1 MNICIFEDFFVSKL
15 EPLNLL
21 RHTSMLICGVSSLQG
36 KILRNLPDKTKLTF
50 HTRKYIAP
58 WLQEVFPNA
67 AINKLNSD
75 EYIFF
80 NARLLAGSKEIKKI
94 LKTLKAK
101 RNTALVTPENIVIAF
116 HTNEKNTRKYTEI
129 INPEDDNLVSYADIE
144 WLGLGLNRITT
155 DEFLFINNVSD
166 LILYQATE
174 LQDEMDLIVSG
185 KKRILNHSKK
195 TTDRN
200 AVLDSSAGKIFI
212 GKNTIIEP
220 FTYIKGPVYIGDGCT
235 IRSGSQLYGP
245 VRIGCNSKV
254 SGEITCS
261 TLHSYVN
268 KQHYGFLGHSYLCE
282 WVNLG
287 AGTTTSNLKNNYSK
301 ITLDI
306 EGEKINT
313 DSIFLGSLFGDH
325 TKTGI
330 HTMLNTG
337 SVVGISTNLYGAGYH
352 SKKIN
357 SFTWDDA
364 SSGSNIE
371 YEIDKAVETARVSMK
386 RRNIEMSP
394 AYESMLRYVFEKIS
408 ENSI

>member
-50 HTRKYIAP
+50 HSRKYIAP
-58 WLQEVFPNA
+58 WLQEVFPKASVN
-67 AINKLNSD
+67 NLNSG
-75 EYIFF
+75 ESIFL
-80 NARLLAGSKEIKKI
+80 NARLLAGSKDIKKI
-94 LKTLKAK
+94 LKTLKAN
-101 RNTALVTPENIVIAF
+101 RNTALVTPENTVIAF
-116 HTNEKNTRKYTEI
+116 HTDEKNTQKYSEI
-129 INPEDDNLVSYADIE
+129 INPEDDNLVSYADTE
-144 WLGLGLNRITT
+144 WLGLDKIVSGDFR
-155 DEFLFINNVSD
+155 FINNVSD
-166 LILYQATE
+166 LVLYQANE
-174 LQDEMDLIVSG
+174 LQDEMDLIVNG
-185 KKRILNHSKK
+185 KRIINNSKK
-195 TTDRN
+195 TTAKS
-200 AVLDSSAGKIFI
+200 AVLDPSEGKIFI

-220 FTYIKGPVYIGDGCT
+220 FTYIKGPVYVGDGCT
-235 IRSGSQLYGP
+235 IRTGTQLYGP
-245 VRIGCNSKV
+245 VRIGSNCKV

-313 DSIFLGSLFGDH
+313 ESIFLGSLIGDH

-352 SKKIN
+352 NKKIN

-364 SSGSNIE
+364 STGSNIE
-371 YEIDKAVETARVSMK
+371 YEIGKAVETARVSMK

-394 AYESMLRYVFEKIS
+394 AYKSMLRYVFEKIS

>member
-21 RHTSMLICGVSSLQG
+21 RHTSMLVCGVSSLQG

-50 HTRKYIAP
+50 HSRRYIAP
-58 WLQEVFPNA
+58 WLQEVFPKASVNVLGSGEF
-67 AINKLNSD
+67 IFLNS
-75 EYIFF
+75 
-80 NARLLAGSKEIKKI
+80 RLLAGSKDIKKI
-94 LKTLKAK
+94 LKTLKANG
-101 RNTALVTPENIVIAF
+101 NTALITPDNTIIAF
-116 HTNEKNTRKYTEI
+116 HTDEKNTQKYTEI

-144 WLGLGLNRITT
+144 WLGIDKIVFGDFR
-155 DEFLFINNVSD
+155 FINNVSD
-166 LILYQATE
+166 LVLYQAGE
-174 LQDEMDLIVSG
+174 LQDELDFIVSG
-185 KKRILNHSKK
+185 KKRILNHSKI
-195 TTDRN
+195 TTDRS
-200 AVLDSSAGKIFI
+200 AVLDPSAGKIFI

-235 IRSGSQLYGP
+235 IRSGAQLYGP
-245 VRIGCNSKV
+245 VRIGSNSKV

-313 DSIFLGSLFGDH
+313 GSIFLGSLIGDH

-337 SVVGISTNLYGAGYH
+337 SLIGVSTNLYGAGYH

-364 SSGSNIE
+364 SSGRNIE
-371 YEIDKAVETARVSMK
+371 YEIEKAVETARVSMM

-394 AYESMLRYVFEKIS
+394 AYESMLRFVFEKS
-408 ENSI
+408 AESRV

>member
-1 MNICIFEDFFVSKL
+1 
-15 EPLNLL
+15 
-21 RHTSMLICGVSSLQG
+21 MLVCGVSSLQG

-50 HTRKYIAP
+50 HSRKYIAP

-67 AINKLNSD
+67 VINKLNSG
-75 EYIFF
+75 EYIFL
-80 NARLLAGSKEIKKI
+80 NSRLLAGNKDIKKI
-94 LKTLKAK
+94 LKTLKAN
-101 RNTALVTPENIVIAF
+101 RNTALVTPENTIVAF
-116 HTNEKNTRKYTEI
+116 HTDEKNTQKYTEI
-129 INPEDDNLVSYADIE
+129 INPEDDNLVSYADME
-144 WLGLGLNRITT
+144 WLGLDKIISE
-155 DEFLFINNVSD
+155 EFRFINNVSD
-166 LILYQATE
+166 LVLYQENE
-174 LQDEMDLIVSG
+174 LQDELDFIISG
-185 KKRILNHSKK
+185 KKRILNHSQK
-195 TTDRN
+195 TTDRG
-200 AVLDSSAGKIFI
+200 AVLDPSAGKIFI

-220 FTYIKGPVYIGDGCT
+220 FAYIKGPVYIGDGCT

-245 VRIGCNSKV
+245 VRIGSNCKV

-261 TLHSYVN
+261 TLQSYVN

-301 ITLDI
+301 ITLDV
-306 EGEKINT
+306 ESEKINT
-313 DSIFLGSLFGDH
+313 GSIFLGSLIGDH

-330 HTMLNTG
+330 NTMLNTG
-337 SVVGISTNLYGAGYH
+337 SVIGVSTNLYGAGYH
-352 SKKIN
+352 SKKIS

-394 AYESMLRYVFEKIS
+394 AYESMLRFVFEKS
-408 ENSI
+408 AESRV